1 MADTSKDGML
11 NLVEIQKFLKKIEVN
26 FSNDELKKL
35 FKVNIIFNIYTFY
48 YTFFILHLLKF

>member
-35 FKVNIIFNIYTFY
+35 FKVNIIFNIYTYFC
-48 YTFFILHLLKF
+48 LSLEVVS